1 MLDIFSL
8 KVEEIAS
15 KIKDAQL
22 TSVEVCEKYIEKINK
37 FEICNLET
45 TANTKNSIDVD
56 KIQHEINC
64 INNQLDIARK
74 AAELFDELIL
84 VVAVNQ
90 EKSPLFNDKERVE
103 LIKESL
109 YDVKNVKVDTFNGLV
124 VEFVRS
130 TDSVAIIRGL
140 RHVSDFEFEFQMAMI
155 NFNLNPNI
163 KSLFMM
169 PDEKYIHLNSTVIKD
184 VARLGGDISDYVPK
198 CVQDAL
204 YKQYNV

>member
-1 MLDIFSL
+1 MRRIVYPGTFDPIH
-8 KVEEIAS
+8 
-15 KIKDAQL
+15 
-22 TSVEVCEKYIEKINK
+22 NG
-37 FEICNLET
+37 
-45 TANTKNSIDVD
+45 
-56 KIQHEINC
+56 H
-64 INNQLDIARK
+64 LDIARK

-90 EKSPLFNDKERVE
+90 EKSPLFNDRERVE

-124 VEFVRS
+124 VDFVRS
-130 TDSVAIIRGL
+130 TESVAIIRGL
-140 RHVSDFEFEFQMAMI
+140 RHVSDFEFEFQMAMM

-204 YKQYNV
+204 YKEYNV

>member
-1 MLDIFSL
+1 MKRIVYPGTFDPIH
-8 KVEEIAS
+8 
-15 KIKDAQL
+15 
-22 TSVEVCEKYIEKINK
+22 NG
-37 FEICNLET
+37 
-45 TANTKNSIDVD
+45 
-56 KIQHEINC
+56 H
-64 INNQLDIARK
+64 LDIARK

-90 EKSPLFNDKERVE
+90 EKSPLFNDKERVD

-109 YDVKNVKVDTFNGLV
+109 SDVKNARVDTFNGLV
-124 VEFVRS
+124 VDFVRS
-130 TDSVAIIRGL
+130 TESVAIIRGL
-140 RHVSDFEFEFQMAMI
+140 RHVSDFEFEFQMAMM

>member
-1 MLDIFSL
+1 MKRIVYPGTFDPIH
-8 KVEEIAS
+8 
-15 KIKDAQL
+15 
-22 TSVEVCEKYIEKINK
+22 NG
-37 FEICNLET
+37 
-45 TANTKNSIDVD
+45 
-56 KIQHEINC
+56 H
-64 INNQLDIARK
+64 LDIARK
-74 AAELFDELIL
+74 AADLFDELIL

-90 EKSPLFNDKERVE
+90 EKSPLFNDKKRVE

-109 YDVKNVKVDTFNGLV
+109 YDVKNVKVDTFDGLV
-124 VEFVRS
+124 VDFVRS
-130 TDSVAIIRGL
+130 TESVAIIRGL
-140 RHVSDFEFEFQMAMI
+140 RHVSDFEFEFQMAMM

>member
-1 MLDIFSL
+1 MKRIVYPGTFDPIH
-8 KVEEIAS
+8 
-15 KIKDAQL
+15 
-22 TSVEVCEKYIEKINK
+22 NG
-37 FEICNLET
+37 
-45 TANTKNSIDVD
+45 
-56 KIQHEINC
+56 H
-64 INNQLDIARK
+64 LDIARK
-74 AAELFDELIL
+74 AAKLFDELIL

-90 EKSPLFNDKERVE
+90 EKSPLFNDKERVD

-109 YDVKNVKVDTFNGLV
+109 YDVKNVKVDTFEGLV
-124 VEFVRS
+124 VDFVRS

-140 RHVSDFEFEFQMAMI
+140 RHVSDFELEFQMAMM
-155 NFNLNPNI
+155 NFNLNSNI

-204 YKQYNV
+204 YEQYNV

>member
-1 MLDIFSL
+1 MKRIVYPGTFDPIH
-8 KVEEIAS
+8 
-15 KIKDAQL
+15 
-22 TSVEVCEKYIEKINK
+22 NG
-37 FEICNLET
+37 
-45 TANTKNSIDVD
+45 
-56 KIQHEINC
+56 H
-64 INNQLDIARK
+64 LDIARK

-84 VVAVNQ
+84 VVAINQ
-90 EKSPLFNDKERVE
+90 EKLPLFNDKERVE

-124 VEFVRS
+124 VDFVRS
-130 TDSVAIIRGL
+130 TESVAIIRGL
-140 RHVSDFEFEFQMAMI
+140 RHVSDFEFEFQMAMM

>member
-1 MLDIFSL
+1 MKRIVYPGTFDPIH
-8 KVEEIAS
+8 
-15 KIKDAQL
+15 
-22 TSVEVCEKYIEKINK
+22 NG
-37 FEICNLET
+37 
-45 TANTKNSIDVD
+45 
-56 KIQHEINC
+56 H
-64 INNQLDIARK
+64 LDIARK

-90 EKSPLFNDKERVE
+90 EKSPLFNGKERVE

-124 VEFVRS
+124 VDFVRS
-130 TDSVAIIRGL
+130 TESVAIIRGL
-140 RHVSDFEFEFQMAMI
+140 RHVSDFEFEFQMAMM

-204 YKQYNV
+204 YNQYNV

>member
-1 MLDIFSL
+1 MKRIVYPGTFDPIH
-8 KVEEIAS
+8 
-15 KIKDAQL
+15 
-22 TSVEVCEKYIEKINK
+22 NG
-37 FEICNLET
+37 
-45 TANTKNSIDVD
+45 
-56 KIQHEINC
+56 H
-64 INNQLDIARK
+64 LDIARK

-124 VEFVRS
+124 VDFVRS
-130 TDSVAIIRGL
+130 TESVAIIRGL
-140 RHVSDFEFEFQMAMI
+140 RHVSDFEFEFQMAMM
-155 NFNLNPNI
+155 NFNLNPNV

-169 PDEKYIHLNSTVIKD
+169 PDEKYIHLNSTVIRD

-198 CVQDAL
+198 CVQNAL

>member
-1 MLDIFSL
+1 MKRIVYPGTFDPIH
-8 KVEEIAS
+8 
-15 KIKDAQL
+15 
-22 TSVEVCEKYIEKINK
+22 NG
-37 FEICNLET
+37 
-45 TANTKNSIDVD
+45 
-56 KIQHEINC
+56 H
-64 INNQLDIARK
+64 LDIARK

-103 LIKESL
+103 LIKDSL
-109 YDVKNVKVDTFNGLV
+109 HDVKNVRVETFNGLV
-124 VEFVRS
+124 VDFVRS

-140 RHVSDFEFEFQMAMI
+140 RHVSDFEFEFQMAMM

-204 YKQYNV
+204 YEQYNV

>member
-1 MLDIFSL
+1 MKRIVYPGTFDPIH
-8 KVEEIAS
+8 
-15 KIKDAQL
+15 
-22 TSVEVCEKYIEKINK
+22 NG
-37 FEICNLET
+37 
-45 TANTKNSIDVD
+45 
-56 KIQHEINC
+56 H
-64 INNQLDIARK
+64 LDIARK

-90 EKSPLFNDKERVE
+90 EKSPLFSDKERVE

-124 VEFVRS
+124 VDFVRS

-140 RHVSDFEFEFQMAMI
+140 RHVSDFEFEFQMAMM
-155 NFNLNPNI
+155 NFNLNPNV

-169 PDEKYIHLNSTVIKD
+169 PDEKYIHLNSTVIRD

>member
-1 MLDIFSL
+1 MKRIVYPGTFDPIH
-8 KVEEIAS
+8 
-15 KIKDAQL
+15 
-22 TSVEVCEKYIEKINK
+22 NG
-37 FEICNLET
+37 
-45 TANTKNSIDVD
+45 
-56 KIQHEINC
+56 H
-64 INNQLDIARK
+64 LDIARK

-124 VEFVRS
+124 VDFVRS
-130 TDSVAIIRGL
+130 TESVAIIRGL
-140 RHVSDFEFEFQMAMI
+140 RHVSDFEFEFQMAMM

-169 PDEKYIHLNSTVIKD
+169 PDEKYIHLNSTVIRD

>member
-1 MLDIFSL
+1 MKRIVYPGTFDPIH
-8 KVEEIAS
+8 
-15 KIKDAQL
+15 
-22 TSVEVCEKYIEKINK
+22 NG
-37 FEICNLET
+37 
-45 TANTKNSIDVD
+45 
-56 KIQHEINC
+56 H
-64 INNQLDIARK
+64 LDIARK

-103 LIKESL
+103 LIKDSL
-109 YDVKNVKVDTFNGLV
+109 HDVKNVKVDTFNGLV
-124 VEFVRS
+124 VDFVRLS
-130 TDSVAIIRGL
+130 ESVAIIRGL
-140 RHVSDFEFEFQMAMI
+140 RHVSDFEFEFQMAMM

-169 PDEKYIHLNSTVIKD
+169 PDEKDIHLNSTVIKD

>member
-1 MLDIFSL
+1 MKRIVYPGTFDPIH
-8 KVEEIAS
+8 
-15 KIKDAQL
+15 
-22 TSVEVCEKYIEKINK
+22 NG
-37 FEICNLET
+37 
-45 TANTKNSIDVD
+45 
-56 KIQHEINC
+56 H
-64 INNQLDIARK
+64 LDIARK

-90 EKSPLFNDKERVE
+90 EKSPLFNDKERVD

-109 YDVKNVKVDTFNGLV
+109 SDVKNVRVDTFNGLV
-124 VEFVRS
+124 VDFVRS
-130 TDSVAIIRGL
+130 TESVAIIRGL
-140 RHVSDFEFEFQMAMI
+140 RHVSDFEFEFQMAMM
-155 NFNLNPNI
+155 NFNLNSNV

>member
-1 MLDIFSL
+1 MKRIVYPGTFDPIH
-8 KVEEIAS
+8 
-15 KIKDAQL
+15 
-22 TSVEVCEKYIEKINK
+22 NG
-37 FEICNLET
+37 
-45 TANTKNSIDVD
+45 
-56 KIQHEINC
+56 H
-64 INNQLDIARK
+64 LDIARK

-90 EKSPLFNDKERVE
+90 EKSPLFNDKERVK

-109 YDVKNVKVDTFNGLV
+109 YNVKNVKVGTFNGLV
-124 VEFVRS
+124 VDFVRS
-130 TDSVAIIRGL
+130 TESVAIIRGL
-140 RHVSDFEFEFQMAMI
+140 RHVSDFEFEFQMAMM
-155 NFNLNPNI
+155 NFNLNPNV

-204 YKQYNV
+204 YRRYNV

>member
-1 MLDIFSL
+1 MKRIVYPGTFDPIHNGHLDIS
-8 KVEEIAS
+8 
-15 KIKDAQL
+15 
-22 TSVEVCEKYIEKINK
+22 
-37 FEICNLET
+37 
-45 TANTKNSIDVD
+45 
-56 KIQHEINC
+56 
-64 INNQLDIARK
+64 RK

-90 EKSPLFNDKERVE
+90 EKSPLFNDKERVD

-109 YDVKNVKVDTFNGLV
+109 SDVKNVRVDTFNGLV
-124 VEFVRS
+124 VDFVRS
-130 TDSVAIIRGL
+130 TESVAIIRGL
-140 RHVSDFEFEFQMAMI
+140 RHVSDFEFEFQMAMM